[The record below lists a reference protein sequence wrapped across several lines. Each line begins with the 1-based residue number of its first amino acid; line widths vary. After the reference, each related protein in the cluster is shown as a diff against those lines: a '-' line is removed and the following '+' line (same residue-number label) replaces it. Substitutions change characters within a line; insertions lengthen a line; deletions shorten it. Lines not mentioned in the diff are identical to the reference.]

1 MASRILL
8 VDSDRQAVA
17 AVERLLVRA
26 GHRLTALA
34 SFEAATRHLSLEAA
48 DLLISA
54 VRLGQFN
61 GVHLALRA
69 RADHP
74 QLPIILCGD
83 PSDAVV
89 AAEAAAFGAR
99 FVATPIEPE
108 QLLTIVTALLA
119 TEPVAANMP
128 PLRVVP
134 SGQPAPRSQVT
145 EDQVRAII
153 HEVQHDQ
160 EHESTSPSPDR
171 TTFYQLKERFGW
183 TPSDDAQRLRHLED
197 ENRKLKQIVVD
208 QALDIETLK
217 AAVSRKS

>member
-8 VDSDRQAVA
+8 VDSDRQVVA
-17 AVERLLVRA
+17 TVERSLVNA
-26 GHRLTALA
+26 GHRLTVVA
-34 SFEAATRHLSLEAA
+34 SFEAATRHLSLEHP

-69 RADHP
+69 RSDHP
-74 QLPIILCGD
+74 LLPIILCGD

-108 QLLTIVTALLA
+108 HLLTMVTELLA
-119 TEPVAANMP
+119 ALVPASVP
-128 PLRVVP
+128 PLRVVSSSEP
-134 SGQPAPRSQVT
+134 TVRSLVT
-145 EDQVRAII
+145 DDHVRAII
-153 HEVQHDQ
+153 REVQDDV
-160 EHESTSPSPDR
+160 EDHESASPTSDR

-183 TPSDDAQRLRHLED
+183 TPSDDVQRLRHLED